1 MDGPRDAP
9 LGDLSHQQHH
19 HLCPLQKHH
28 HPLRGA
34 PVRPAGLL
42 GSGNLELGQD
52 LLVNVSAA
60 HGIPERLNFEVAGLN
75 ATFSHEKES
84 LGGPFGT
91 YHVAVP
97 LEGTWSLWLPFQ
109 TSLLF
114 PS

>member
-1 MDGPRDAP
+1 MGPG
-9 LGDLSHQQHH
+9 LH
-19 HLCPLQKHH
+19 HLEIRATSNTTTSAPSRNITIHFVELLSGLQ
-28 HPLRGA
+28 A
-34 PVRPAGLL
+34 SWA
-42 GSGNLELGQD
+42 SGNLELGQD

-60 HGIPERLNFEVAGLN
+60 HGIPERLTFEVAGLN

-84 LGGPFGT
+84 LGGPIWT

-97 LEGTWSLWLPFQ
+97 LEGTWSLRLPFQ